1 MTLVIKAQEILF
13 STIDNMHSSPINATT
28 QVVLELVSLITLWIR
43 GNNGVGG
50 FSSTKLCIKWCS
62 CKRYRVKL

>member
-1 MTLVIKAQEILF
+1 MKLVIKPQEILF
-13 STIDNMHSSPINATT
+13 STTDNMHSSPINATT
-28 QVVLELVSLITLWIR
+28 QVVLELVSLITFWIL

-50 FSSTKLCIKWCS
+50 FSSTKLCIKQCY